1 MDHNKLWKILTEMG
15 IIDHLTSLLRNLYAG
30 QEARVRTGH
39 GIRLIPNCE
48 RSTSRLYIVTLL
60 INLYAENIMRNT
72 RLDEAQAEIRIARRN
87 INNLRYTDD
96 TTLMAESKKEL
107 KSVLIKVKE
116 EHEKPGLRLSI
127 QKNEDHGIWSHH
139 FMANRWGNNENS
151 NRLYFGRLQ
160 NHYRWTMPQN

>member
-39 GIRLIPNCE
+39 GTRLIPNCE

-87 INNLRYTDD
+87 INNLRYAND
-96 TTLMAESKKEL
+96 TTLMEESEEEL
-107 KSVLIKVKE
+107 KSLLMRVKE
-116 EHEKPGLRLSI
+116 ESQRVGLSSTFRKLRPWHLVPSL
-127 QKNEDHGIWSHH
+127 HGK
-139 FMANRWGNNENS
+139 
-151 NRLYFGRLQ
+151 
-160 NHYRWTMPQN
+160 